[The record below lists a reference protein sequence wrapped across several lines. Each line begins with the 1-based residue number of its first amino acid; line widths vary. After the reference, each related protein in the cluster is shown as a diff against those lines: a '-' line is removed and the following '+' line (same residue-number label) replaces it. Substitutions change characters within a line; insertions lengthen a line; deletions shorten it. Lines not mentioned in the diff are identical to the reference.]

1 MSVPV
6 GCVGAIV
13 APLTRPARHAG
24 STQQHLYL
32 DILIFYFIYLF
43 GIIYL
48 YSTVLGQQ
56 ESCYKNS
63 DNVVYGERGWISI
76 TRGSAM
82 LEINVLKKLGRP
94 RIPHGGSGLVLPQL
108 EPMFLRNQ

>member
-1 MSVPV
+1 MTL
-6 GCVGAIV
+6 G
-13 APLTRPARHAG
+13 
-24 STQQHLYL
+24 
-32 DILIFYFIYLF
+32 FFFFFFF

-76 TRGSAM
+76 TRGSVT

-94 RIPHGGSGLVLPQL
+94 RIPHGGSG
-108 EPMFLRNQ
+108 